1 MIKLFVD
8 SDIILDLLAK
18 REPHYIHAAKL
29 FTLIDQQK
37 VTAFTSPIV
46 FANLHYLLK
55 KKTSNQSALKSLRKL
70 KTLINVLPTNERI
83 IEQTLNSEFKDFE
96 DAIQYFTSVN
106 NSINLIIT
114 RNVKDYKK
122 GKISVSTAEE
132 FIMTWEIEHSDNDNQ
147 QKK

>member
-1 MIKLFVD
+1 MIKIFVD
-8 SDIILDLLAK
+8 SDVILDLLAK
-18 REPHYIHAAKL
+18 REPYYIHAAKL

-55 KKTSNQSALKSLRKL
+55 RMTSNKAALKSLRKL
-70 KTLINVLPTNERI
+70 KTFINVLPTDKRV
-83 IEQTLNSEFKDFE
+83 IEQSLNSEFNDFE

-106 NSINLIIT
+106 NGINIIIT

-122 GKISVSTAEE
+122 SKISISTAEE
-132 FIMTWEIEHSDNDNQ
+132 FIKTWEAEQN
-147 QKK
+147 KKST